1 MLPFAAWSL
10 SLRLQHGNACK
21 LKQALVSLLYR
32 IGTYSGHSGR
42 IIQLMTLGDVLL
54 SLGTDRK
61 LMVWAD
67 GVYDAPKVLLSTVQC
82 MHEETAPGINS
93 GVSQMHCQAL
103 R

>member
-1 MLPFAAWSL
+1 M
-10 SLRLQHGNACK
+10 
-21 LKQALVSLLYR
+21 SLLYR

-67 GVYDAPKVLLSTVQC
+67 GVYAAPKVSLSTVQC
-82 MHEETAPGINS
+82 MHEGNAPRTNS
-93 GVSQMHCQAL
+93 DLSQPDAL
-103 R
+103 SGFAMNATSRHNHH